1 MTGPEFFLKEQRVEN
16 QSFDLVVIGGGPGGY
31 VAAIRGAQLGLNTAL
46 VEREHLGGICLNWGC
61 IPTKALL
68 RSAEVCRNMKNAKR
82 YGLKAANVEIDLDE
96 VVKRSRRIS
105 SRLQKGVGFLLK
117 KNNIT
122 VIEGNGKIEGPG
134 LLSVEKDGERTEVTA
149 RHIVLATG
157 ARPMQLKGLEAD
169 GKLVWTYKQAMTPES
184 TPKSLLVVGAGAI
197 GLEFASFYN
206 ELGTKVTVVEAMP
219 RALPA
224 GDEEIST
231 MLAKELKRKG
241 ITIRTGTLL
250 KAMEK
255 QEDSVTVTIESD
267 GESEEM
273 TVDRVL
279 LAMGVV
285 GNTEGLG
292 LENTGVRV
300 EKGAIQVNEWLQT
313 DEPGIYAIGD
323 VTGAPCLAHKASHEG
338 VICVEKIAG
347 NEQVHPLK
355 RDRIPYCTY
364 THPQVANVGLTEAQA
379 RESGGNIKIGKFPF
393 TANGKAIALGETE
406 GMVKTIFDADTGK
419 LLGAHMIGSEVT
431 EMIQGYGIA
440 LNLESTEEE
449 LMQTIFAHPTL
460 SEMMHESVL
469 AAFDKALHI

>member
-1 MTGPEFFLKEQRVEN
+1 MKN
-16 QSFDLVVIGGGPGGY
+16 QSFDLVIVGGGPGGY
-31 VAAIRGAQLGLNTAL
+31 VAAIRGAQLGFNTAL

-68 RSAEVCRNMKNAKR
+68 RSAEVYRNIKNAKR
-82 YGLKAANVEIDLDE
+82 YGLKVSNVGFDIED

-105 SRLQKGVGFLLK
+105 SRLQKGVGLLLK

-122 VIEGNGKIEGPG
+122 LIEGTAKIAEPG
-134 LLSVEKDGERTEVTA
+134 LLSVEKGGELSEVA
-149 RHIVLATG
+149 ADHILLATG
-157 ARPMQLKGLEAD
+157 ARPMQLEGLEAD
-169 GKLVWTYKQAMTPES
+169 GKLVWTYKEAMTPES
-184 TPKSLLVVGAGAI
+184 FPESLLVVGAGAI

-206 ELGTKVTVVEAMP
+206 ELGTKVTVVEALP
-219 RALPA
+219 QVLPA
-224 GDEEIST
+224 GDEEISS

-241 ITIRTGTLL
+241 LAIRTGTML
-250 KAMEK
+250 KAMDK
-255 QEDSVTVTIESD
+255 QDDSVTVTIEVE
-267 GESEEM
+267 GECEQI

-285 GNTEGLG
+285 GNTENLG
-292 LENTGVRV
+292 LEKTGVRI
-300 EKGAIQVNEWLQT
+300 EKGAIKVNEWLQT
-313 DEPGIYAIGD
+313 DQPGVYAIGD

-347 NEQVHPLK
+347 LEKVHPLE

-364 THPQVANVGLTEAQA
+364 THPQVANVGLTEDQA
-379 RESGGNIKIGKFPF
+379 RERGHDIKVGKFPF

-406 GMVKTIFDADTGK
+406 GMVKTIFDAGTGK
-419 LLGAHMIGSEVT
+419 LLGAHMIGTEVT

-440 LNLESTEEE
+440 QNLESTEEE
-449 LMQTIFAHPTL
+449 LMSTIFAHPTL

-469 AAFDKALHI
+469 AAFDKALHL